1 MANDIL
7 SKHVMP
13 GIASHDPLQSESD
26 YLRDAATL
34 IQQMVEEIAPL
45 AKLNSTMA
53 ITLEDLRRDVE
64 ALIPVV
70 DFIPTVSENSPCLNE
85 LKQLARTRIARLAAK
100 LEEIVNLAESP
111 LPDIPVGE
119 RLIS

>member
-1 MANDIL
+1 MTSCRNIE
-7 SKHVMP
+7 MP
-13 GIASHDPLQSESD
+13 GFSGHDPIQSESD

-45 AKLNSTMA
+45 AKINSTMA
-53 ITLEDLRRDVE
+53 ITFEGLRRDVE

-70 DFIPTVSENSPCLNE
+70 DFIPTVSDNSPCLNE

>member
-34 IQQMVEEIAPL
+34 IQQMVEEIAPE
-45 AKLNSTMA
+45 KLNSTMA

-70 DFIPTVSENSPCLNE
+70 DFIPTVSENSRCLNE

-100 LEEIVNLAESP
+100 LEEIVNLA
-111 LPDIPVGE
+111 
-119 RLIS
+119 

>member
-1 MANDIL
+1 
-7 SKHVMP
+7 MP
-13 GIASHDPLQSESD
+13 GLAGHDPIQSESD
-26 YLRDAATL
+26 YLREAATL

-45 AKLNSTMA
+45 AKFNSTMS
-53 ITLEDLRRDVE
+53 ITVEGLQRDVE

-70 DFIPTVSENSPCLNE
+70 DFIPTVSGNSPCLTE

-100 LEEIVNLAESP
+100 LEEIVNLVESP
-111 LPDIPVGE
+111 LPDIPVAE